1 MAKGT
6 KLFSVFNDDNASGV
20 LYKNKSLKKLIIHYL
35 DQNGQSTITELSKEL
50 NTSVPKITSL
60 INELIEDKL
69 IKDYGKFDSTG
80 GRRASIYGLVSDA
93 CYFIGVDVKKY
104 YINIGLLDFKKH
116 LVTLKEKIPYNLEN
130 TASSLQQLLVVIKS
144 FIGEQPVKLREKI
157 LGIGINLSGRI
168 NNTTGYSYSYFHF
181 NEEPLAAII
190 QKELGIKTF
199 LENDSR
205 AMAYG
210 EFCCGDLNNARN
222 VLFVNID
229 YGIGLGILI
238 DGKLYYGKSGFS
250 GEFGHVPIFDNE
262 IICHCGKKGCL
273 ETEASGSALI
283 RKFNEKLAQGTT
295 SIIMKKKKDQATINL
310 QDIIMAAKNED
321 NLCIEILAEIGEKLG
336 KGIAMLINVFNPE
349 TLILGGTLSETG
361 DYLRLPIRSAVNK
374 YSLSLV
380 NSDTQLKLSKL
391 GEKAGVLGA
400 CLIARGKIC
409 SLFEIRGEGVRICQ
423 PIPVAILI
431 KSATVVMRDSTCCLE
446 RGEFLKRSL
455 NPSET
460 SASA

>member
-35 DQNGQSTITELSKEL
+35 DQNGQSTITELSKEF
-50 NTSVPKITSL
+50 NSSVPKITSL

-69 IKDYGKFDSTG
+69 IKDNGKFDSTG

-130 TASSLQQLLVVIKS
+130 TGASLQQLLDVIKG

-250 GEFGHVPIFDNE
+250 GEFGHVPFFDNE

-273 ETEASGSALI
+273 ETEASGLALI
-283 RKFNEKLAQGTT
+283 RKFNERLAQGSS
-295 SIIMKKKKDQATINL
+295 SIIIKKKKDQAATTL

-321 NLCIEILAEIGEKLG
+321 ILCIEILAEIGEKLG
-336 KGIAMLINVFNPE
+336 KGIAMLINLFNPE
-349 TLILGGTLSETG
+349 SLILGGTLSETG
-361 DYLRLPIRSAVNK
+361 DYLRLPIRSAINK

-391 GEKAGVLGA
+391 GEKAGVMGA
-400 CLIARGKIC
+400 CLIARGKIL
-409 SLFEIRGEGVRICQ
+409 SMQ
-423 PIPVAILI
+423 
-431 KSATVVMRDSTCCLE
+431 
-446 RGEFLKRSL
+446 
-455 NPSET
+455 
-460 SASA
+460 